1 MNSKIDGIS
10 LENAVFLSNSEIKAE
25 EKESVILM
33 PTTPP
38 PTVLES
44 YAEQNQPKTRKR
56 RPNWKAL
63 LFVVIFFGGLL
74 IAVFLQSPLSS
85 VSYIEV
91 LGNQHIRY
99 DEILRTAEVEKG
111 MSFLAIDKAEVK
123 EKILRAYPRVLSVD
137 VQVSW
142 QGEVTIAV
150 VEKALA
156 GLIVQDASIYH
167 LLQDGTVLAGTEKL
181 GVERVPAISF
191 DQPTPLQNGQK
202 VTSPDLLELAKQIPE
217 VDRAVLDN
225 ISEIRIASDGPWKI
239 YMRDKFEVRIPA
251 RQFAD
256 KMKSY
261 LEYRNAL
268 ASDTAPG
275 IINVF
280 DAIYMESFK
289 PQDKKGE

>member
-1 MNSKIDGIS
+1 
-10 LENAVFLSNSEIKAE
+10 
-25 EKESVILM
+25 M

-181 GVERVPAISF
+181 GVERVPAISL

-239 YMRDKFEVRIPA
+239 YMCDKFEVRIPA